1 MMGNVRLGSRHVVK
15 LPVTRGER
23 IADNIIHV
31 TGLGVGLTAVVAMM
45 VAAFGSL
52 SAASTASLEIYGAG
66 MLTMLGCSAAYH
78 MIPVAAWK
86 GLLQRLDHAAIFLKI
101 AGTYTPLG
109 ALKIGGTT
117 GIALLGTVWSV
128 ALLACGAKILLASTW
143 DRLALLLYLGL
154 GWCGIVMFQDL
165 ATSVTRLTLVLLAT
179 GGVLY
184 TVGVI
189 FHLWRSLPYQKAV
202 WHAFV
207 LAGTG
212 CHFGAVTSAVFV

>member
-1 MMGNVRLGSRHVVK
+1 MK
-15 LPVTRGER
+15 LPFTPRER

-31 TGLGVGLTAVVAMM
+31 TGLAAGLTAVVAMM

-52 SAASTASLEIYGAG
+52 PAVSTASLAIYGAG

-86 GLLQRLDHAAIFLKI
+86 GFLQRLDHAAIFLKI
-101 AGTYTPLG
+101 AGTYTPFG
-109 ALKIGGTT
+109 AIKIGGAT
-117 GIALLGTVWSV
+117 GLALLGTVWSV
-128 ALLACGAKILLASTW
+128 ALLCSGAKILLASTW
-143 DRLALLLYLGL
+143 DRLSLVLYLAL
-154 GWCGIVMFQDL
+154 GWCGVVMLQDL
-165 ATSVTRLTLVLLAT
+165 AASVTLLTLILLAL

-189 FHLWRSLPYQKAV
+189 FHLWRSLPYQKAI

-212 CHFGAVTSAVFV
+212 CHFGAVTSAVFVA

>member
-1 MMGNVRLGSRHVVK
+1 MQ
-15 LPVTRGER
+15 LPPTPGER

-31 TGLGVGLTAVVAMM
+31 TGLAAGIAAVVAMM
-45 VAAFGSL
+45 VEALGSL
-52 SAASTASLEIYGAG
+52 PAASTACLAIYGTG

-78 MIPVAAWK
+78 MISVAAWK
-86 GLLQRLDHAAIFLKI
+86 SLLQRLDHAAIFLKI